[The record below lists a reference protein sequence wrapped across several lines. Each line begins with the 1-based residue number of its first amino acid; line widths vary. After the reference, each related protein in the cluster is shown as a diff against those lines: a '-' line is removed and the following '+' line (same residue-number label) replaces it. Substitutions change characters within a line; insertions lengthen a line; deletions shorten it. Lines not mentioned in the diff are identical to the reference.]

1 MHVDTYAGKGQG
13 FGMGARRHNSGRRRT
28 VLTAF
33 ALGVTFLFLALPASS
48 IELPRPAG
56 TARAL
61 PRYEPAGTID
71 RTLQSVMDRT
81 PRFGTVETV
90 IQFKAGVDQSTRQLL
105 SNLNLKILREYA
117 PVKAVYAAGP
127 KEAVEWLASWPGT
140 YYMEHNQKMELLMN
154 GTTTTINAT
163 TVWNSEILYQGGG
176 RGDPID
182 GTGVTVALVDTGT
195 DAGHPDLD
203 YGSKTIIN
211 LKSDFDQS
219 YTEVQDS
226 DTGSGHGTH
235 CAGTIL
241 GNGDASAGARRGV
254 APGANLVAISTGEH
268 FLQNVLGALTW
279 VWEHSRKGNNP
290 YNIRVCS
297 NSWGAGPGEYD
308 PADSITQINN
318 KLVFENDVAVVFAA
332 GNSGGTGSDIQSSN
346 YGNAPFVI
354 EVAAALHDGDG
365 MASFS
370 SRGQEDLN
378 QTWPDIAAPGVRIWA
393 TEARGTQI
401 TAMTKQNPADRVDAY
416 YMSISGTSMATP
428 HVAGCVALM
437 MQAAPSLRISDVHS
451 EHAGNDTAEWYM
463 DPDTRITEAEYI
475 LKLTAD
481 YMPATESNGVPMNNS
496 TGSAE
501 FDKRPHDF
509 AQGYGLIN
517 ASRAVQVCLILEEMR
532 HGDACATVMQA
543 FKAFKR
549 ANGLYKKGEVRYP
562 TDSLVTSWEGKWG
575 YLVDAR
581 NTLTTRHA
589 RSVYIPQNASTL
601 VIDLNY
607 NPVLG
612 SEKAAGEL
620 TVAVDTNRD
629 GSIDWRGQGGWQH
642 SGWKHDEVS
651 ASTLGAG
658 SVVDFY
664 VEGNYFKLPLIS
676 KDNPIFNQYREVLV
690 KYTLGIQAQ
699 FDGGGEI
706 RVPEVDL
713 HAAYAQWQF
722 GPFSQNGTTT
732 MVMTRYFYD
741 FSRLVPEKNPPA
753 PVVKSDN
760 LPLIL
765 GLVAAAAAGG
775 ALYYFWD
782 RKRKAQGAGRTAQG

>member
-1 MHVDTYAGKGQG
+1 MQGKKQDG
-13 FGMGARRHNSGRRRT
+13 FVMGARWDTSIKRKT
-28 VLTAF
+28 VLAAF
-33 ALGVTFLFLALPASS
+33 ALGVTFLFLALPATS
-48 IELPRPAG
+48 IEPPRPAG
-56 TARAL
+56 PAKAL
-61 PRYEPAGTID
+61 EKYEPPGVLD
-71 RTLQSVMDRT
+71 KTLQGVMDRT

-90 IQFKAGVDQSTRQLL
+90 IQFKARVDSSTLL
-105 SNLNLKILREYA
+105 LLANLNLNVYREYG
-117 PVKAVYAAGP
+117 PLNAVYAVGP
-127 KEAVEWLASWPGT
+127 KEAIQWLAAYPGT
-140 YYMEHNQKMELLMN
+140 YYIEHNQQMELLMN

-163 TVWNSEILYQGGG
+163 TVWNSKTLYAGGG
-176 RGDPID
+176 VKDPID

-279 VWEHSRKGNNP
+279 VYEHSQKGNNP

-308 PADSITQINN
+308 PADAITQINN
-318 KLVFENDVAVVFAA
+318 KLVFENDVCVVFAA
-332 GNSGGTGSDIQSSN
+332 GNSGGVDGSTIQSSN
-346 YGNAPFVI
+346 YGNAPFVL

-370 SRGQEDLN
+370 SRGQADLN
-378 QTWPDIAAPGVRIWA
+378 QTWPDIAAPGYKIWA

-401 TAMTKQNPADRVDAY
+401 TAMTKQNPEDRVDAY

-428 HVAGCVALM
+428 HVSGCVALM
-437 MQAAPSLRISDVHS
+437 MQAAPSLRISDVIS
-451 EHAGNDTAEWYM
+451 EGADNGT
-463 DPDTRITEAEYI
+463 PTTLITEAEYI

-481 YMPATESNGVPMNNS
+481 YMPADGGSNGVPTNNS

-501 FDKRPHDF
+501 FDGRPHDF

-543 FKAFKR
+543 FKAYKR
-549 ANGLYKKGEVRYP
+549 ANGLYKTGEVKYP
-562 TDSLVTSWEGKWG
+562 TDSLVTSWKGKWG
-575 YLVDAR
+575 YLLDAR

-589 RSVYIPQNASTL
+589 RSVYIPANASTL
-601 VIDLNY
+601 TIDLNY
-607 NPVLG
+607 DPVVG

-629 GSIDWRGQGGWQH
+629 GNIEWRGQGGWQH

-651 ASTLGAG
+651 AGTLGAG
-658 SVVDFY
+658 TIVDFY
-664 VEGNYFKLPLIS
+664 IEGNYFKLPIIG

-690 KYTLGIQAQ
+690 KYTLGIQAS

-706 RVPEVDL
+706 RIPEVDL

-722 GPFSQNGTTT
+722 GPFSPNGTTT
-732 MVMTRYFYD
+732 MVLTRYFYD
-741 FSRLVPEKNPPA
+741 FSRLVPEKKPVPPA
-753 PVVKSDN
+753 VKSDN
-760 LPLIL
+760 LPLIM
-765 GLVAAAAAGG
+765 GLVAVAAAAG
-775 ALYYFWD
+775 AVYYLWD
-782 RKRKAQGAGRTAQG
+782 RKRKLAARPEIAK